1 MKKTTGILLSIAV
14 LAMLIGGS
22 GAVYFYKQ
30 AEKSVT
36 PLKESYTLK
45 NKQAGEE
52 LHLSLKGKGPYTIY
66 KTDSNNMGLRS
77 PNNAFY
83 SKAEG
88 TLDVKE
94 EKNKITATIN
104 TTRTQNQPELSFF
117 NIGIFSDFTPNVSV
131 QIPNNVKKLVIDG
144 STHSQ
149 VSLNAFNVD
158 ELTTNLPNSYVSL
171 SGVKAKK
178 MTLNS
183 SDGIYLSADTSAKKA
198 TVETTDGDI
207 TLDSAYFDEIK
218 NTTTSGDI
226 RVQNA
231 RGNIQA
237 TTTDGDISVYDFKG
251 EANFSSENGDFSLD
265 MPAVPKK
272 LTVALVHGDIYV
284 NSGEILRNISIKGE
298 SKLGDVHL
306 LNKERTSYK
315 NGRADTEFNLSSEFG
330 DITVDTPDDDN
341 Q

>member
-22 GAVYFYKQ
+22 GAVYYYKQ

-66 KTDSNNMGLRS
+66 KTDSNKMGLRS

-88 TLDVKE
+88 TLNVKE

-207 TLDSAYFDEIK
+207 
-218 NTTTSGDI
+218 
-226 RVQNA
+226 
-231 RGNIQA
+231 
-237 TTTDGDISVYDFKG
+237 SVYDFKG

-298 SKLGDVHL
+298 SKLGDVQL

>member
-22 GAVYFYKQ
+22 GAVYYYKQ

-66 KTDSNNMGLRS
+66 KTDSNKMGLRS

-88 TLDVKE
+88 TLNVKE

-144 STHSQ
+144 STHSP

-218 NTTTSGDI
+218 NTTISG
-226 RVQNA
+226 
-231 RGNIQA
+231 
-237 TTTDGDISVYDFKG
+237 
-251 EANFSSENGDFSLD
+251 
-265 MPAVPKK
+265 
-272 LTVALVHGDIYV
+272 
-284 NSGEILRNISIKGE
+284 
-298 SKLGDVHL
+298 
-306 LNKERTSYK
+306 
-315 NGRADTEFNLSSEFG
+315 
-330 DITVDTPDDDN
+330 
-341 Q
+341 